1 MATTVSRTSE
11 LLERRRAAVAR
22 GISTVH
28 DLVADSASGAV
39 LRDIEG
45 REYLDFI
52 GGIGVLNLGH
62 SHPRIVAAVA
72 AQLERFTHTSFQVVL
87 YDVYIELAERL
98 CAIAP
103 GAFAKKAFFVSTGA
117 EAVENAV
124 KISRAYTKRPGIITF
139 RHGYH
144 GRTLLTLAM
153 TGKVKPYKDAAF
165 GPYPAD
171 VYQVGFP
178 SAFHGITIEAALAE
192 LQQLFHSQIGPDRV
206 AAIVIEPVQGE
217 GGFVPAPPEFLRALR
232 RIADEHGIVLVF
244 DEIQSG
250 FGRTSKMFASEHSG
264 VVPDLM
270 TVAKSLAG
278 GLPLAGVVGRAEIM
292 DGPEPG
298 GLGGTYAGNPLA
310 CAAALATLDAFEEER
325 ILERAVALGVR
336 LREALDAL
344 KSEHA
349 QIVDVRGI
357 GAMLAFEL
365 ADIPGEAGSAVAAT
379 QRIVVEARER
389 GLLLMKAGNGNIIRI
404 LVPLVI
410 EPAQLDRALAILAQS
425 VRVALAPATH
435 DIRPS

>member
-1 MATTVSRTSE
+1 MQTTTSRTSE
-11 LLERRRAAVAR
+11 WLERRRAAVAR
-22 GISTVH
+22 GVSTIH
-28 DLVADSASGAV
+28 DVVAERALGAV
-39 LRDIEG
+39 LWDVEG

-62 SHPRIVAAVA
+62 AHPRIVAAVK
-72 AQLERFTHTSFQVVL
+72 AQLERFTHTSFQVTL
-87 YDVYIELAERL
+87 YDSYIELAERL
-98 CAIAP
+98 CALAP
-103 GAFAKKAFFVSTGA
+103 GTFAKKAFFVSTGS

-124 KISRAYTKRPGIITF
+124 KIARGYTKRSGVITF

-153 TGKVKPYKDAAF
+153 TGKVQPYKQPSF

-171 VYQVGFP
+171 VYQTAFP
-178 SAFHGITIEAALAE
+178 SALHGVSVEAALAE
-192 LQQLFHSQIGPDRV
+192 LQELFAAQIAPERV

-217 GGFVPAPPEFLRALR
+217 GGFVPAPAEFLRALR
-232 RIADEHGIVLVF
+232 AIADKHGIVLVF

-310 CAAALATLDAFEEER
+310 CAAALATLDAFEEEE
-325 ILERAVALGVR
+325 ILERAVALGAR
-336 LREALDAL
+336 LRAALDAL
-344 KSEHA
+344 A
-349 QIVDVRGI
+349 AAYPQIVEVRGL

-365 ADIPGEAGSAVAAT
+365 GDAGVPGSAAAAT
-379 QRIVVEARER
+379 QRIVEAARER

-410 EPAQLDRALAILAQS
+410 EPPQLDRALAILAES
-425 VRVALAPATH
+425 VRVALGGAA
-435 DIRPS
+435 

>member
-1 MATTVSRTSE
+1 MQTTTSRTSD
-11 LLERRRAAVAR
+11 LLERRQAAVAR
-22 GISTVH
+22 GVSTIH
-28 DLVADSASGAV
+28 DLVADRASGA
-39 LRDIEG
+39 LLWDAEG
-45 REYLDFI
+45 REYIDFI

-62 SHPRIVAAVA
+62 AHPRIVAAVQ
-72 AQLERFTHTSFQVVL
+72 AQAERFTHTSFQVVI
-87 YDVYIELAERL
+87 YESYVELAERL

-103 GAFAKKAFFVSTGA
+103 GAFPKKAFFVTTGA

-124 KISRAYTKRPGIITF
+124 KIARGYTQRTGVVTF

-153 TGKVKPYKDAAF
+153 TGKVAPYKQPSF
-165 GPYPAD
+165 GPYPSD
-171 VYQVGFP
+171 VYQVAYP
-178 SAFHGITIEAALAE
+178 SALHGVTTEAALAE
-192 LQQLFHSQIGPDRV
+192 LQELFAAQIAPSRV
-206 AAIVIEPVQGE
+206 AAIVVEPVQGE

-232 RIADEHGIVLVF
+232 GIADEHGIVLVF

-250 FGRTSKMFASEHSG
+250 FGRTSKMFAGEHAG

-298 GLGGTYAGNPLA
+298 GLGGTYGGNPLA
-310 CAAALATLDAFEEER
+310 CAAALATLDAFEEDG
-325 ILERAVALGVR
+325 ILERAVTLGTR
-336 LREALDAL
+336 LRAALDAL
-344 KSEHA
+344 AAEYP
-349 QIVDVRGI
+349 QIAEVRGL

-365 ADIPGEAGSAVAAT
+365 ADSPGAPGSGAAAT
-379 QRIVVEARER
+379 QRIVEAARER

-410 EPAQLDRALAILAQS
+410 EPADLERALAILAES
-425 VRVALAPATH
+425 VRSVLGGAA
-435 DIRPS
+435 

>member
-1 MATTVSRTSE
+1 MQTTTSRTSE
-11 LLERRRAAVAR
+11 WLERRRNAVAR
-22 GISTVH
+22 GVSTIH
-28 DLVADSASGAV
+28 DIVAERASGAILWDV
-39 LRDIEG
+39 EG
-45 REYLDFI
+45 REFIDFI

-62 SHPRIVAAVA
+62 SHPRIVAAVNK
-72 AQLERFTHTSFQVVL
+72 QLERFTHTSFQVAI
-87 YDVYIELAERL
+87 YDSYVELAERL

-103 GAFAKKAFFVSTGA
+103 GTFAKKAFFVSTGA

-124 KISRAYTKRPGIITF
+124 KIARGFTKRSGVITF

-153 TGKVKPYKDAAF
+153 TGKVAPYKQPSF
-165 GPYPAD
+165 GPYPSD
-171 VYQVGFP
+171 VYQIAFP
-178 SAFHGITIEAALAE
+178 SALHGVSPEAALAE
-192 LQQLFHSQIGPDRV
+192 LQDLFGAQIAPDRV

-217 GGFVPAPPEFLRALR
+217 GGFVPAPPAFLRALR
-232 RIADEHGIVLVF
+232 AIADQHGIVLVF

-250 FGRTSKMFASEHSG
+250 FGRTSKMFASEYAG

-278 GLPLAGVVGRAEIM
+278 GLPLAGIVGRAEIM

-298 GLGGTYAGNPLA
+298 GLGGTYAGSPLA
-310 CAAALATLDAFEEER
+310 CAAALATLDAFEEEH

-344 KSEHA
+344 A
-349 QIVDVRGI
+349 AAYPQIAEVRGL

-365 ADIPGEAGSAVAAT
+365 SDLAGAEGSGAAAT
-379 QRIVVEARER
+379 QRIVEAARER

-410 EPAQLDRALAILAQS
+410 EPAQLERALGILTES
-425 VRVALAPATH
+425 VRVALAGGAA
-435 DIRPS
+435 